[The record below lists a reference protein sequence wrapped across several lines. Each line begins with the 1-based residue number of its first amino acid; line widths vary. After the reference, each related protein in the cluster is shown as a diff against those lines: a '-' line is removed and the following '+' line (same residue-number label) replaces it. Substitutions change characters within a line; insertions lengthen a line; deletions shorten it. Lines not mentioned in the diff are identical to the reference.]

1 MEVGSRES
9 SAREACRDFFG
20 AVREAFDFL
29 TTDFGFSEVETGY
42 RTPECWILFRNRTT
56 EVAVTA
62 EPDGEPWVA
71 IEHISWDDGILQ
83 RLGATSLELLMEEL
97 QKNKKEDE
105 AAAQAMSARVKR
117 KARHLK
123 EFGAGLLRGDFSL
136 LPKLEE
142 RARLNLR
149 RRNLELFGSENGET
163 PRS

>member
-1 MEVGSRES
+1 
-9 SAREACRDFFG
+9 
-20 AVREAFDFL
+20 
-29 TTDFGFSEVETGY
+29 
-42 RTPECWILFRNRTT
+42 
-56 EVAVTA
+56 
-62 EPDGEPWVA
+62 
-71 IEHISWDDGILQ
+71 
-83 RLGATSLELLMEEL
+83 MEEL